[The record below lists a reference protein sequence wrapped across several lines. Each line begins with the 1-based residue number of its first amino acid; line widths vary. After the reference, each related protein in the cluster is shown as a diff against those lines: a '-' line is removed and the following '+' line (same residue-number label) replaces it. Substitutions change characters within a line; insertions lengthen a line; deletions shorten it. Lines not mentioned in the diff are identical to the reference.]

1 MTSPDKSAS
10 APEMPFEPF
19 GTLGYALKRAQHAMR
34 QHMDRQLKDVGL
46 SAPQYN
52 VLASLELEPGASNAA
67 LSRRAFVTPQTMQAM
82 LVKLERAG
90 LITREPDAGHGR
102 IQRTELTAEG
112 RRAVEEAHRRV
123 EMSERLAQD
132 AAGPEATAIL
142 TRVADALG

>member
-1 MTSPDKSAS
+1 MTMPDHGDADET
-10 APEMPFEPF
+10 PPFAAHD
-19 GTLGYALKRAQHAMR
+19 TLGYALKRAQHAMR
-34 QHMDRQLKDVGL
+34 QHMDRQLKEIGL

-90 LITREPDAGHGR
+90 LIAREPDAGHGR
-102 IQRTELTAEG
+102 IQRTELTAKG
-112 RRAVEEAHRRV
+112 RKAVGEAHRRV